1 MLHRHTKPY
10 STGWGSSDA
19 IYVLQSENIQSKMCA
34 FWACFCN
41 LISQNVRIRCIPE
54 VQQFWMR
61 MTGRPANTFV
71 YKPIQNCNFCQPE
84 SSMLLLTIIWR
95 LHGAVVAIILQCCWL
110 WCSSLINSMQ
120 CTYVSWTISS
130 EICFLQQEKGWD
142 SRAVEKGKEL
152 ITVLLLSFI
161 NVLFMYLLIFI
172 LLIFVT
178 FYVFWF
184 ENSVEMT
191 YSNQSHG

>member
-1 MLHRHTKPY
+1 MIYRPTVGYCTTSIYATQAHKAIQYRLGELRCNLCATKWKY
-10 STGWGSSDA
+10 TVKD
-19 IYVLQSENIQSKMCA
+19 VC

-41 LISQNVRIRCIPE
+41 LISQNVRNHCIPE

-61 MTGRPANTFV
+61 MTGGTANIFV

-95 LHGAVVAIILQCCWL
+95 LHGAVVAIIHQCCWL

-120 CTYVSWTISS
+120 RTYVSWTISL

-142 SRAVEKGKEL
+142 SRAVEKGKEH
-152 ITVLLLSFI
+152 ITVLH
-161 NVLFMYLLIFI
+161 NPLFY
-172 LLIFVT
+172 
-178 FYVFWF
+178 
-184 ENSVEMT
+184 
-191 YSNQSHG
+191 